1 MPENE
6 PTPMTLPPAR
16 DDVVQT
22 TLGIV
27 FLLALI
33 GTCFWILRPVMP
45 AILWSSA
52 IVVSTWPLLLRVE
65 RALGGRRMLAA
76 AVLTTLLTLLLL
88 VPLLLGVLAIVDN
101 AAGIGEWVESLS
113 TTTMPGPPAWLERV
127 PFAGERIA
135 NAWRQVVDDGAQGLM
150 ARLAPTAAAS

>member
-1 MPENE
+1 MA
-6 PTPMTLPPAR
+6 MTLLPAR

-52 IVVSTWPLLLRVE
+52 IVVSTWPVLLPLSALSVGGARSPLRCS
-65 RALGGRRMLAA
+65 L
-76 AVLTTLLTLLLL
+76 TLLTLLLL

-101 AAGIGEWVESLS
+101 AAGSVSGWSRSPPRPCPVRRHGSSGCRSPVSASRTPGAKWS
-113 TTTMPGPPAWLERV
+113 TMALRV
-127 PFAGERIA
+127 
-135 NAWRQVVDDGAQGLM
+135 
-150 ARLAPTAAAS
+150 